1 MQSLKE
7 RRRYPRY
14 QVAVKARLQLADGEL
29 ELRSS
34 DICYQGI
41 RLQCPK
47 DEVLH
52 IVPRGAQFTP
62 DEPIHIPMLLEVGL
76 EEPLAMTGRV
86 TFCHRQSQT
95 QFMLG
100 FNFDPLEADQEELL
114 KHYLESL
121 DGVASTPSM
130 FS

>member
-1 MQSLKE
+1 MQPLKE

-14 QVAVKARLQLADGEL
+14 QVAITSKLQLPSGEL
-29 ELRSS
+29 ELQSS

-47 DEVLH
+47 EDVLRV
-52 IVPRGAQFTP
+52 VPRGAQYTP
-62 DEPIHIPMLLEVGL
+62 DENVIVPIKLDVGL
-76 EEPLAMTGRV
+76 SEPFDITGKD

-95 QFMLG
+95 QFLLG
-100 FNFDPLEADQEELL
+100 FHFEGMGTLKQNTLKAYLSSLE
-114 KHYLESL
+114 
-121 DGVASTPSM
+121 GIASHPSM